1 MPLLGL
7 LSSVLSRRIKKV
19 QTEIVKETTA
29 LAGSTTESLRN
40 IELVKSLGLG
50 PQEVARLNSTTDRI
64 LRLELKKVR
73 YLRSLSFVQGTAVNA
88 LRTSILFLMLYLIFK
103 QEITVGQF
111 FSLFIYSFF
120 IFGPLQEL
128 GNVVNTY
135 RETEASMGR
144 FQQILQIPIRAKAP
158 EPRAYP

>member
-1 MPLLGL
+1 M
-7 LSSVLSRRIKKV
+7 
-19 QTEIVKETTA
+19 
-29 LAGSTTESLRN
+29 
-40 IELVKSLGLG
+40 
-50 PQEVARLNSTTDRI
+50 
-64 LRLELKKVR
+64 R

-128 GNVVNTY
+128 GNVVNIY
-135 RETEASMGR
+135 RETEVSMGR
-144 FQQILQIPIRAKAP
+144 FQQILQTPCRAQGHQ
-158 EPRAYP
+158 PRARQRPAAPGLRGRRGSRTRPRRRRRLRA